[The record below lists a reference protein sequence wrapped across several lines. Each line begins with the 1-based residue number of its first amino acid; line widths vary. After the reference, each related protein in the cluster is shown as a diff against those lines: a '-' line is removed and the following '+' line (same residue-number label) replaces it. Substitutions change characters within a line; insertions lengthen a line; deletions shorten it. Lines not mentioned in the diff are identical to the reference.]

1 MRQQVTERDIA
12 LLQDVY
18 TYRYLTTSQ
27 LRKLHFSSDKTA
39 WRRLQILSELGF
51 IKPFTAPAIPE
62 RIFYLNKKGAEIISV
77 QLQVS
82 LEDLSWNRLTRQPKD
97 YYFLRHFLAIND
109 FLILLTQ
116 ACQKSSIALLGFIPE
131 YQGEQTKE
139 RYVKKAIR
147 DNVNMLSHTPDG
159 VFALEKNGKPALFF
173 LEIDRGTEIVS
184 NPQIG
189 LLKAVVF
196 YLHYW
201 KSQNWWQYKSL
212 LNGDF
217 QTFRTLIVTT
227 TKQRV
232 QHLRDAASSY
242 SFHDSRAKRFI
253 WATTEKELTLDW
265 IFEPIWLSLESNDA
279 TLYKIG

>member
-1 MRQQVTERDIA
+1 MRQQITERDIA
-12 LLQDVY
+12 LLHDVY

-27 LRKLHFSSDKTA
+27 IKRLHFSSDKTA

-77 QLQVS
+77 ELRVA

-109 FLILLTQ
+109 FRILLTQ
-116 ACQKSSIALLGFIPE
+116 ACTTSSVSLLGFIPE
-131 YQGEQTKE
+131 YMGEQTKDG
-139 RYVKKAIR
+139 YAKKAIR
-147 DNVNMLSHTPDG
+147 DNVNTLSHTPDA

-184 NPQIG
+184 NPEKG

-201 KSQNWWQYKSL
+201 KSQNWQQYKSIL
-212 LNGDF
+212 QAEFKTL
-217 QTFRTLIVTT
+217 TFPLCCFDQISCWLP
-227 TKQRV
+227 K
-232 QHLRDAASSY
+232 DA
-242 SFHDSRAKRFI
+242 
-253 WATTEKELTLDW
+253 
-265 IFEPIWLSLESNDA
+265 P
-279 TLYKIG
+279 